1 MRDDAPADPF
11 AGDPTDPVHELA
23 ALDPDDD
30 QAHPPLTPDERES
43 VVDDLTDLELFVA
56 LLEPR
61 GIRGLVVDCSD
72 CIEEHFFGWD
82 LLRGNLRHL
91 LDHGTPRVHE
101 PAFNPDPKHYVTWDY
116 ARGFVDGIEAAD
128 EASDS

>member
-30 QAHPPLTPDERES
+30 QAQPPLTPDERES
-43 VVDDLTDLELFVA
+43 VVDDLSDLELFVA

-61 GIRGLVVDCSD
+61 GIRGLVVDCVD
-72 CIEEHFFGWD
+72 CAEEHFFGWE

-101 PAFNPDPKHYVTWDY
+101 PAFNPDPQHYVTWDY

-128 EASDS
+128 EASDG